1 MWLWKGC
8 ILQCDDVD
16 TGNYQEAVLIADVYL
31 IIPRCV
37 EGDLMARFG

>member
-8 ILQCDDVD
+8 ILRSDDVD
-16 TGNYQEAVLIADVYL
+16 TGSYQEAVLIAGVDFK
-31 IIPRCV
+31 IPRCI